1 MNETGTAQSVTKLI
15 LGAQAGDRRALNDL
29 LLHITPFVRR
39 LCSSVES
46 GHRAEAVQ
54 ESLLAV
60 FRGLHTLK
68 EPAAFYGWVR
78 AVTVREAARTARRA
92 GQAPTAELV
101 DRPCSADP
109 SLGVAIADVLERLPS
124 HQRDVLTLRAVY
136 GLEERETARVLSL
149 PVGTVRSRLHRA
161 RRSFQDAWR

>member
-1 MNETGTAQSVTKLI
+1 MNEKVTVQSVDDLI
-15 LGAQAGDRRALNDL
+15 RNAQAGNHRAVNDL

-39 LCSSVES
+39 LCSSVDA
-46 GHRAEAVQ
+46 GHRPEAVQ

-60 FRGLHTLK
+60 YRGLRTLK

-92 GQAPTAELV
+92 GRTATAELV
-101 DRPCSADP
+101 DQPSLADP

-124 HQRDVLTLRAVY
+124 HQRDILTLRAVY

-161 RRSFQDAWR
+161 RRNFEEAWR

>member
-1 MNETGTAQSVTKLI
+1 MNETATAQPVTHLI
-15 LGAQAGDRRALNDL
+15 LSAQAGNHRAVNDL

-39 LCSSVES
+39 LCSSVDA
-46 GHRAEAVQ
+46 GHRPEAVQ

-60 FRGLHTLK
+60 YRGLRTLR

-92 GQAPTAELV
+92 GQTATAELV
-101 DRPCSADP
+101 DQPSPADP
-109 SLGVAIADVLERLPS
+109 SLGVAIADVLDRLPA
-124 HQRDVLTLRAVY
+124 HQRDILTLRAVY

-161 RRSFQDAWR
+161 RRNFQDAWR

>member
-1 MNETGTAQSVTKLI
+1 MAQPVDKLI
-15 LGAQAGDRRALNDL
+15 LSAQAGNRRALNDL

-39 LCSSVES
+39 LCSSVDAT
-46 GHRAEAVQ
+46 HRPEAVQ

-60 FRGLHTLK
+60 FRGLRTLR

-78 AVTVREAARTARRA
+78 AVSVREAARVARRA
-92 GQAPTAELV
+92 GQAATTELT
-101 DRPCSADP
+101 DQPSAADP

-124 HQRDVLTLRAVY
+124 HQRDILTLRAVY
-136 GLEERETARVLSL
+136 GLEEREAARVLSL